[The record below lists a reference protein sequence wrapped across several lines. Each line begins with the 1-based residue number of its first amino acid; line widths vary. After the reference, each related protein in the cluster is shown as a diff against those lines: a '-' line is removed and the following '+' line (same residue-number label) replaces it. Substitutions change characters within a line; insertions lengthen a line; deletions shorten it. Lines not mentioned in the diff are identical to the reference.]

1 MGGTEMEQYQQ
12 IDRIHHILKNISEAR
27 QIPKSDIEFLL
38 KWMKMEVKQRR
49 FMHLL
54 EIFSRV
60 ESDARELPDILSQA
74 EAMALIAPVKR
85 YIHTVLGIDQEEE
98 DLVLILSASFSTYSR
113 YKPRVEKL
121 GARPVFLQSIE
132 DAIEYDYEDVP
143 KAIIM
148 DVELWPQFKER
159 DIQSFVSKMKKLY
172 VPLIVIGTNE
182 HYRLAAYSYGFDD
195 YWESWIPMEERL
207 VRLGLHIEKSR
218 LVSNALLVDE
228 LTGAFNRKYLKA
240 TFGRLISRLERS
252 GESFTIAL
260 LDIDYFKQLNDTYGH
275 LYGDDVLARV
285 SEEIRL
291 AIRSSDELIRYG
303 GEEFLILMN
312 VSDHEVVEKV
322 LERVRTRI
330 QEMDFPYKHQV
341 TVSIGYT
348 RVCQTGLTMGEWC
361 AYADEALYKAKRDGR
376 NRVVRYSSAVRD
388 EKRLAYVTMSSDK
401 YSKLAEKLPKEHRRY
416 EIIYRPYEAYACND
430 HVEMFILDES
440 RPKESKGTLS
450 AVKEQRGK
458 YSHILA
464 LSKHTASDLSALYDD
479 YAEGDH
485 DEVITQKI
493 EQWLE
498 RLPE

>member
-1 MGGTEMEQYQQ
+1 MEQVQLTEH
-12 IDRIHHILKNISEAR
+12 IHNILKKISEAR
-27 QIPKSDIEFLL
+27 QVPKSDIEFLL
-38 KWMKMEVKQRR
+38 SWMKKEVRKRR

-60 ESDARELPDILSQA
+60 ESDAKELPNVLTQA

-85 YIHTVLGIDQEEE
+85 YIHTILGIEQEDE
-98 DLVLILSASFSTYSR
+98 DLVLILSASFSTFSR

-121 GARPVFLQSIE
+121 GARPVFLQNLE
-132 DAIEYDYEDVP
+132 EAVEYDYEDVP

-148 DVELWPQFKER
+148 DVELWSQFKER
-159 DIQSFVSKMKKLY
+159 DIQSFVSKMKKIY

-195 YWESWIPMEERL
+195 YWESWVPMEERM

-218 LVSNALLVDE
+218 LVSKALLVDE

-240 TFGRLISRLERS
+240 TFGRFISRLERS
-252 GESFTIAL
+252 GETFTVAL
-260 LDIDYFKQLNDTYGH
+260 LDIDHFKQLNDTFGH
-275 LYGDDVLARV
+275 AYGDDVLQRV
-285 SEEIRL
+285 SEEIRH

-303 GEEFLILMN
+303 GEEFLILLN
-312 VSDHEVVEKV
+312 VSDPGVVEAV
-322 LERVRTRI
+322 LERARSRI
-330 QEMDFPYKHQV
+330 EKLEFPYDHQV
-341 TVSIGYT
+341 TISIGYT
-348 RVCQTGLTMGEWC
+348 RVCQTGLTLGEWC

-388 EKRLAYVTMSSDK
+388 EKRLAYVTMPSSK
-401 YSKLAEKLPKEHRRY
+401 YTKLADQLPKEHRRY
-416 EIIYRPYEAYACND
+416 EIVYRPYEAYTCND

-440 RPKESKGTLS
+440 RSKESRGTLS

-464 LSKHTASDLSALYDD
+464 VTRRTASELEALYDD
-479 YAEGDH
+479 YADLDK
-485 DEVITQKI
+485 DEIITQKI
-493 EQWLE
+493 EQWLGK
-498 RLPE
+498 LPD

>member
-1 MGGTEMEQYQQ
+1 MEHQPT
-12 IDRIHHILKNISEAR
+12 DRVHDILSKLTEAR
-27 QIPKSDIEFLL
+27 QLPTHDIEFLL
-38 KWMKMEVKQRR
+38 SWVKTEVRKRR
-49 FMHLL
+49 LMHLL

-60 ESDARELPDILSQA
+60 ESEVRDLPPVLSQA
-74 EAMALIAPVKR
+74 EANALLAPVKR
-85 YIHTVLGIDQEEE
+85 YIHTILGIDQEDE
-98 DLVLILSASFSTYSR
+98 DLVLVLAASFSTFSR
-113 YKPRVEKL
+113 YKSRIEKL
-121 GARPVFLQSIE
+121 GARPVFLQTLE
-132 DAIEYDYEDVP
+132 EAVEYDYEDVP

-148 DVELWPQFKER
+148 DVELWPNFLER

-207 VRLGLHIEKSR
+207 VRLGLHIEKAR

-240 TFGRLISRLERS
+240 TFGRFMSRLERS
-252 GESFTIAL
+252 GESFTLAL
-260 LDIDYFKQLNDTYGH
+260 LDIDHFKQLNDTFGH
-275 LYGDDVLARV
+275 AYGDEVLHRV
-285 SEEIRL
+285 AEEIRL

-303 GEEFLILMN
+303 GEEFLIILN
-312 VSDHEVVEKV
+312 VSDRAVVDAV

-330 QEMDFPYKHQV
+330 EQMTFPYEHHV

-348 RVCQTGLTMGEWC
+348 RVCQLGMTLGEWC

-376 NRVVRYSSAVRD
+376 NRIIRYSTAVRD
-388 EKRLAYVTMSSDK
+388 EKRLAYVTMSSKK
-401 YSKLAEKLPKEHRRY
+401 YALLADQLPKQHRRY
-416 EIIYRPYEAYACND
+416 EIVYRPYGAYVCND

-440 RPKESKGTLS
+440 GSSEARTMS

-464 LSKHTASDLSALYDD
+464 VTARTAAELGLYDD
-479 YAEGDH
+479 VSETDGED
-485 DEVITQKI
+485 VITEKI

-498 RLPE
+498 KLPD

>member
-1 MGGTEMEQYQQ
+1 MLHQPTA
-12 IDRIHHILKNISEAR
+12 RIHEILSKLTEAR
-27 QIPKSDIEFLL
+27 QLPKQDIDYLL
-38 KWMKMEVKQRR
+38 DWMKTEVKKRR

-60 ESDARELPDILSQA
+60 EGDARDLPAVLSQA
-74 EAMALIAPVKR
+74 EATALIAPVKR
-85 YIHTVLGIDQEEE
+85 YIHTILGIDQEDE
-98 DLVLILSASFSTYSR
+98 DLVLILSTSFSTFSR

-121 GARPVFLQSIE
+121 GARPVFLQTLAE
-132 DAIEYDYEDVP
+132 AVEYDYEDVP
-143 KAIIM
+143 KAIMM
-148 DVELWPQFKER
+148 DVELWSNFRER

-207 VRLGLHIEKSR
+207 VRLGHHIEKAR
-218 LVSNALLVDE
+218 LVSKALLVDE

-240 TFGRLISRLERS
+240 TFGRFMSRLERS
-252 GESFTIAL
+252 GESFTLAL
-260 LDIDYFKQLNDTYGH
+260 LDIDHFKQLNDTFGH
-275 LYGDDVLARV
+275 AYGDEVLHRV
-285 SEEIRL
+285 AEEIRL

-303 GEEFLILMN
+303 GEEFLVILN
-312 VSDHEVVEKV
+312 VSDRQIVDAV

-330 QEMDFPYKHQV
+330 EQMTFPYEHHL

-348 RVCQTGLTMGEWC
+348 RVCETGLTLGEWC

-376 NRVVRYSSAVRD
+376 NRIIRYSTAVRE
-388 EKRLAYVTMSSDK
+388 EKRLAYVTMSPRK
-401 YSKLAEKLPKEHRRY
+401 YARLADQLPKQHRRY
-416 EIIYRPYEAYACND
+416 EVVYRPYGAYVCND
-430 HVEMFILDES
+430 HVEMFVLDES
-440 RPKESKGTLS
+440 GSNEARTLS

-464 LSKHTASDLSALYDD
+464 VTSRTAAEIGLYDD
-479 YAEGDH
+479 VSEADSEAA
-485 DEVITQKI
+485 ITEKI

-498 RLPE
+498 KLPD

>member
-1 MGGTEMEQYQQ
+1 MEQHQLTDQ
-12 IDRIHHILKNISEAR
+12 VHRILAKITEAR
-27 QIPKSDIEFLL
+27 QIQKTEIEFLL
-38 KWMKMEVKQRR
+38 DWMKTEVKNRR
-49 FMHLL
+49 LMHLL

-60 ESDARELPDILSQA
+60 ESDVRELPPVLTQS
-74 EAMALIAPVKR
+74 EAIALIAPVKR
-85 YIHTVLGIDQEEE
+85 YIHTVLGIEQEDE
-98 DLVLILSASFSTYSR
+98 DLVLILSGSFSTFSR

-121 GARPVFLQSIE
+121 GARPVFLQTIAE
-132 DAIEYDYEDVP
+132 AVEYDYEDVP
-143 KAIIM
+143 KAIVM
-148 DVELWPQFKER
+148 DVELWSHFPER

-207 VRLGLHIEKSR
+207 VRLGLHIEKAR

-240 TFGRLISRLERS
+240 TFSRFVSRLERS
-252 GESFTIAL
+252 GESFTLAL
-260 LDIDYFKQLNDTYGH
+260 LDIDHFKQLNDTFGH
-275 LYGDDVLARV
+275 AYGDEVLHRIA
-285 SEEIRL
+285 EEIRL

-303 GEEFLILMN
+303 GEEFLVILN
-312 VSDHEVVEKV
+312 VSDRTVVDAV

-330 QEMDFPYKHQV
+330 EQMEFPYEHHV

-348 RVCQTGLTMGEWC
+348 RVCETGMTLGEWC

-376 NRVVRYSSAVRD
+376 NRIIRYSSAVRE
-388 EKRLAYVTMSSDK
+388 EKRLAYVTMSPQK
-401 YSKLAEKLPKEHRRY
+401 YASLAEQLPKQHRRY
-416 EIIYRPYEAYACND
+416 EVVYRPYDLYACND
-430 HVEMFILDES
+430 NVEMFILDES
-440 RPKESKGTLS
+440 GSTSTKGTLS

-464 LSKHTASDLSALYDD
+464 VTKRTATELGTLYDD
-479 YAEGDH
+479 LAEQDRN
-485 DEVITQKI
+485 DVITEKI

-498 RLPE
+498 KLPD

>member
-1 MGGTEMEQYQQ
+1 MEKHQLT
-12 IDRIHHILKNISEAR
+12 DRIYGILAKIKEAR
-27 QIPKSDIEFLL
+27 QIEKTEIEFLFS
-38 KWMKMEVKQRR
+38 WMKTEVRNRR
-49 FMHLL
+49 LMHLL

-60 ESDARELPDILSQA
+60 ESDVRELPPVLTQS
-74 EAMALIAPVKR
+74 EAINLIAPIRR
-85 YIHTVLGIDQEEE
+85 YIHTVLGIEQEDE
-98 DLVLILSASFSTYSR
+98 DLVLILSGSFSTFSR

-121 GARPVFLQSIE
+121 GARPVFLQTIAE
-132 DAIEYDYEDVP
+132 AVEYDYEDVP

-148 DVELWPQFKER
+148 DVELWSHFPER

-207 VRLGLHIEKSR
+207 VRLGLHIEKAR

-240 TFGRLISRLERS
+240 TFSRFISRLERS
-252 GESFTIAL
+252 GESFTLAL
-260 LDIDYFKQLNDTYGH
+260 LDIDHFKQLNDTFGH
-275 LYGDDVLARV
+275 TYGDEVLHRV
-285 SEEIRL
+285 AEEIRL

-303 GEEFLILMN
+303 GEEFLVILN
-312 VSDHEVVEKV
+312 VSDRTVVDAV

-330 QEMDFPYKHQV
+330 EQMKFSYEHHV

-348 RVCQTGLTMGEWC
+348 RVCQTGMTLGEWC

-376 NRVVRYSSAVRD
+376 NRIIRYSSAVRE
-388 EKRLAYVTMSSDK
+388 EKRLAYVTMSPEK
-401 YSKLAEKLPKEHRRY
+401 YALLAEQLPKQHRRY
-416 EIIYRPYEAYACND
+416 DVVYRPYDSYVCND
-430 HVEMFILDES
+430 NVEMFILDES
-440 RPKESKGTLS
+440 GSNATKGALS

-464 LSKHTASDLSALYDD
+464 VSKRTAAELGTLYDD
-479 YAEGDH
+479 LAEQDRN
-485 DEVITQKI
+485 DIITEKI

-498 RLPE
+498 KLPD